1 MPPAPKP
8 DITESEWI
16 VMEALWDKAPQTA
29 SEVAIS
35 LRPATG
41 WADNTVRTL
50 LSRLIDKSALKSAE
64 QTPGPRLYLPAIKRD
79 VCVRAESKSFLD
91 RVFGGDAQPLL
102 LYFAKNSQLSADEIQ
117 DLKNLLDEKLKS

>member
-1 MPPAPKP
+1 MPPTSKP

-29 SEVAIS
+29 SEVAIN
-35 LRPATG
+35 LRPSTG

-50 LSRLIDKSALKSAE
+50 LSRLTDKGALKTTE
-64 QTPGPRLYLPAIKRD
+64 QAPGPRLYLPAIKRD
-79 VCVRAESKSFLD
+79 TCVRAESKSFLD

-102 LYFAKNSQLSADEIQ
+102 LHFAKNSKLSAAEIH
-117 DLKNLLDEKLKS
+117 DLKKLLDEKLKS